1 MTVGDLGTSH
11 VPASSEVLN
20 PNLIARHQFEMT
32 RPYIQQ
38 INECAGLAEWLFQ
51 PQQVMEVV
59 IPVLMDDGAVETY
72 MGYRVLHS
80 SVRGP
85 GKGGIRYHPKVDLDE
100 VRALAYWMTLKC
112 ALVDI
117 PFGGAKGGV
126 MCDPRAC
133 SEAELA
139 RITRRFIT
147 ALGDNIGPYTD
158 IPAPDVY
165 TNSQT
170 MAWIYDT
177 YSMMHPGENNL
188 PVVTGKPLELGGSPG
203 RDAATAQGA
212 VFVAEHFIE
221 MGALKDISDLAHT
234 TVAVQG
240 FGNAGFHAARLLAG
254 EGATVV
260 AVSDSRGGIFDAAG
274 LDPRRVLEHKTA
286 TGSVVDYPGAK
297 PLAPKEVL
305 EAPCDILV
313 PAALENQITAENAA
327 RITAPLVLEAAN
339 GPVTPA
345 ADRILAERGIYVLP
359 DILANAGGVVVS
371 YFEWVQN
378 LENRRWEER
387 DVMDKLRRIMRRATE
402 RVVTKRVALMD
413 AHGHYQREWRKNHDD
428 GDLPMPDLR
437 TAAHVLALGACA
449 TAALQR
455 GIWP

>member
-1 MTVGDLGTSH
+1 MTAADVGAEE
-11 VPASSEVLN
+11 ASTSEVLN

-32 RPYIQQ
+32 RPYIPA
-38 INECAGLAEWLFQ
+38 INECAGLAEWIFR
-51 PQQVMEVV
+51 PQRVVEVV
-59 IPVLMDDGAVETY
+59 LPVLMDDGTVRTFV
-72 MGYRVLHS
+72 GYRVLHS

-85 GKGGIRYHPKVDLDE
+85 GKGGIRYHPNADLDE

-126 MCDPRAC
+126 MCDPHAR

-139 RITRRFIT
+139 RITRRFIA

-165 TNSQT
+165 TNQQT

-203 RDAATAQGA
+203 RNAATAQGA

-221 MGALKDISDLAHT
+221 MGGLPDVTDLAHT
-234 TVAVQG
+234 AVAVQG
-240 FGNAGFHAARLLAG
+240 FGNAGFHAARLLAA
-254 EGATVV
+254 EGATIVGL
-260 AVSDSRGGIFDAAG
+260 SDSKGGIYDPAG
-274 LDPRRVLEHKTA
+274 LDPRRVAEHKTE
-286 TGSVVDYPGAK
+286 TGSVVGYPGAK

-305 EAPCDILV
+305 EVPCDILV
-313 PAALENQITAENAA
+313 PAALENQITEENAA
-327 RITAPLVLEAAN
+327 RIAAPLIVEAAN
-339 GPVTPA
+339 GPVTPG
-345 ADRILAERGIYVLP
+345 ADRILAEKGTYVLP
-359 DILANAGGVVVS
+359 DILANAGGVIVS

-378 LENRRWEER
+378 LENRSWEER
-387 DVMDKLRRIMRRATE
+387 DVLDKLRKKMRRATE
-402 RVVTKRVALMD
+402 RVLTKRVALKD
-413 AHGHYQREWRKNHDD
+413 AHEHYQQEWRRNHDN
-428 GDLPMPDLR
+428 GELPSPDLR
-437 TAAHVLALGACA
+437 TAAHVLAVGACA
-449 TAALQR
+449 TTAMQR